1 MLNILLFIKRI
12 RHCAGF
18 GVQSPSDYA
27 FVRNVIYERWPY
39 YAYLELQQKYSDAT
53 EREHWIGRLLLRVS
67 NYAQAKRIVSFGTL
81 SDMRRDYLLAGC
93 SKSDITYGKFLDDGD
108 LIIVDAPCKH
118 GIANWKWLNSQP
130 NIVAFDLYYIGIA
143 FCNRKRYAE
152 THIINPY

>member
-27 FVRNVIYERWPY
+27 FVRNVIYERLPY
-39 YAYLELQQKYSDAT
+39 YAYQELRKKYPDASR
-53 EREHWIGRLLLRVS
+53 REHWIGRLLLRVS
-67 NYAQAKRIVSFGTL
+67 NYTQAERIVCFGTL
-81 SDMRRDYLLAGC
+81 SDMRRDYLHAGC
-93 SKSDITYGKFLDDGD
+93 AKSEITHSGDFIDGD
-108 LIIVDAPCKH
+108 FIVVDAPCKQ
-118 GIANWKWLNSQP
+118 GRDDWQAITSQP